1 MTNPRGR
8 VLVASCVILLAGCVR
23 SAVPPAAAAGE
34 AESAATERTAAWF
47 EAHRSS
53 PGLLRTFIQ
62 RMPKGGD
69 LHNHLSGAIYAES
82 YLAWA
87 AAEEYPNDYCVGTAD
102 LRLTLCRNAKAPP
115 PSTPCD
121 PPGAVV
127 RMACV
132 LNQPDLYNRLVDRM
146 STRNLNFAG
155 RSGHDQFFAA
165 FGQFGPASRLRLDD
179 MVAEVASRAASQ
191 HTYYLELMLTLQSDP
206 VKALGRKIPFDS
218 RDLPSTRQRLIDA
231 GLPDL
236 VAAGRRDLDTLSRAV
251 DGTMRCRQPDASPG
265 CAVTVR
271 YLQQTTRTNSPA
283 DVFAQFVYAF
293 ELARADSRVVGL
305 NLVAP
310 EDDRVALRDYGL
322 QMEMLG
328 FLASR
333 DPEVNIALHAGE
345 LTLGMVPPADLRSH
359 IRQAVEVGHARRIGH
374 GVSVFYEDDA
384 TGLLEEMR
392 KRGVA
397 VEICLTSNDVILGV
411 RGEHHPFQI
420 YRDAGTPVALATDDE
435 GVSRIDLT
443 NEFLRAAL
451 TYALGYRELKT
462 LARNALQYS
471 FLPGQSLWRQQ
482 EPHAVVEACAGSP
495 LGSSSTDSA
504 CSAFLASSERARE
517 QWRLET
523 EFATFE
529 ALDRNR

>member
-1 MTNPRGR
+1 MTNPRSR
-8 VLVASCVILLAGCVR
+8 ALIAACAILLAGCVR
-23 SAVPPAAAAGE
+23 SASPPAAAAGAGE
-34 AESAATERTAAWF
+34 TAETARTAAWF
-47 EAHRSS
+47 EAHRGT
-53 PGLLRTFIQ
+53 PGLLRTFVQ

-87 AAEEYPNDYCVGTAD
+87 AAEEYPNDYCVETTD
-102 LRLTLCRNAKAPP
+102 LRLTLCRNAGAPP

-121 PPGAVV
+121 PSRATV
-127 RMACV
+127 RVACV
-132 LNQPDLYNRLVDRM
+132 LIQSDLYNRLVDRM

-165 FGQFGPASRLRLDD
+165 FGQFGPASKLRLDD
-179 MVAEVASRAASQ
+179 MIAEVASRAALQ
-191 HTYYLELMLTLQSDP
+191 HTFYLELMLTLQSDP
-206 VKALGRKIPFDS
+206 VKALGRKVTFDS
-218 RDLPSTRQRLIDA
+218 QDLPATRKRLIDA

-251 DGTMRCRQPDASPG
+251 DTTMRCRQPDASPG

-293 ELARADSRVVGL
+293 ELARADARVVGL

-310 EDDRVALRDYGL
+310 EDDRVALRDYRL
-322 QMEMLG
+322 QMDMLG
-328 FLASR
+328 FLASL

-345 LTLGMVPPADLRSH
+345 LTLGMVPPQDLRSH

-384 TGLLEEMR
+384 MGLLAEMR

-411 RGEHHPFQI
+411 RGEQHPFQI
-420 YRDAGTPVALATDDE
+420 YRDAGTPLTLATDDE
-435 GVSRIDLT
+435 GVSRIDLS
-443 NEFLRAAL
+443 NEFQRAAL
-451 TYALGYRELKT
+451 TYALGYRELKA
-462 LARNALQYS
+462 LARNALHYS

-482 EPHAVVEACAGSP
+482 DPPVVVEACAGST
-495 LGSSSTDSA
+495 LGSPSTDSA
-504 CSAFLASSERARE
+504 CAAFLASSERARE

-523 EFATFE
+523 ELVAFE
-529 ALDRNR
+529 ALDWNP